1 MSQSFYLEYSRL
13 RDETVAKV
21 DLKKW
26 LNINVFGWNKEMLTV
41 QAVKVT

>member
-13 RDETVAKV
+13 RNETVAKV
-21 DLKKW
+21 DLKK
-26 LNINVFGWNKEMLTV
+26 INVFGWNKEMLTV